1 MSAKRTMYN
10 EDKANAV
17 FAVKIR
23 KLFEENGKTH
33 NSLAEFIE
41 QRTGES
47 VTRQAVGQWCNGNTC
62 PNLRIVPIIAEFFEV
77 STDYLLTDT
86 EIKTA
91 DIERKAVCE
100 YTGLSE
106 EAVQKIQSIL
116 RDTYGFSP
124 YEATTFSNF
133 IESEFFIDLFNAL
146 VDYYISNFT
155 INNIRHLIPALNQIM
170 HSDFENDFKIEFI
183 KTFSDYFDLDIRVLS
198 LEDPPVQDDTY
209 DLICDQILNK
219 LPHIFVK
226 EKQNDLLLDEY
237 KASKALISIIE
248 NFRCDESEFSEN
260 SENLIEIFKKNSEEK
275 NKNIS
280 KEFIE
285 FVTGVLKGID

>member
-62 PNLRIVPIIAEFFEV
+62 PNLRIVPIIAEFFGV

-106 EAVQKIQSIL
+106 RALESLELAKTIGADCLSSTI
-116 RDTYGFSP
+116 
-124 YEATTFSNF
+124 NF
-133 IESEFFIDLFNAL
+133 VLEDIHDELLETIEFTENLQL
-146 VDYYISNFT
+146 VDEHESPVELKNGSHLLINLMYYLSTQSNVKAGST
-155 INNIRHLIPALNQIM
+155 RDQIM
-170 HSDFENDFKIEFI
+170 VSKSGKLIDVNLNPFEYENATIEDIITVKTVFKSEIVDKI
-183 KTFSDYFDLDIRVLS
+183 LFDDVCS
-198 LEDPPVQDDTY
+198 S
-209 DLICDQILNK
+209 
-219 LPHIFVK
+219 VK
-226 EKQNDLLLDEY
+226 QAKKIY
-237 KASKALISIIE
+237 KKMKAG
-248 NFRCDESEFSEN
+248 D
-260 SENLIEIFKKNSEEK
+260 
-275 NKNIS
+275 
-280 KEFIE
+280 
-285 FVTGVLKGID
+285 

>member
-62 PNLRIVPIIAEFFEV
+62 PNLRIVPIIAEFFGV

-106 EAVQKIQSIL
+106 EAIANIL
-116 RDTYGFSP
+116 EEGDD
-124 YEATTFSNF
+124 
-133 IESEFFIDLFNAL
+133 ILLKFFIHVINHILEHPVECAAICA
-146 VDYYISNFT
+146 YISIDLMRNNDKRSDNF
-155 INNIRHLIPALNQIM
+155 NIFHYIDNSELN
-170 HSDFENDFKIEFI
+170 E
-183 KTFSDYFDLDIRVLS
+183 
-198 LEDPPVQDDTY
+198 
-209 DLICDQILNK
+209 
-219 LPHIFVK
+219 K
-226 EKQNDLLLDEY
+226 EKELLL
-237 KASKALISIIE
+237 KAAYESIRNGACTAMDDLRE
-248 NFRCDESEFSEN
+248 KFRGS
-260 SENLIEIFKKNSEEK
+260 
-275 NKNIS
+275 
-280 KEFIE
+280 
-285 FVTGVLKGID
+285 